1 MKTFL
6 TIAFVAFLAI
16 TTSAVATNVHPSYTQ
31 GTTNSCFSY
40 FRAHRQM
47 NGVGMMWAV
56 NQQGISRFKIERS
69 YDGFEFV
76 EGAMEVPAHGG
87 SQYRF
92 TDREALPGFVSYRIT
107 AILDDGSSSTSQ
119 VQTVRIIARK

>member
-31 GTTNSCFSY
+31 STTNSCFSY

-47 NGVGMMWAV
+47 NGVGMLWAV
-56 NQQGISRFKIERS
+56 TQQGITKFKIERS
-69 YDGFEFV
+69 YDGFESLD
-76 EGAMEVPAHGG
+76 AAIEVPSHGG
-87 SQYRF
+87 AQYRF
-92 TDREALPGFVSYRIT
+92 TDREAFPGFVSYRIT
-107 AILDDGSSSTSQ
+107 AYLEDGSASTSQ
-119 VQTVRIIARK
+119 VQTVHIIKRK

>member
-31 GTTNSCFSY
+31 STTNSCFSY

-56 NQQGISRFKIERS
+56 SQQGVSRFKIERS

-76 EGAMEVPAHGG
+76 EGTIEVPAHGG
-87 SQYRF
+87 AQYRF
-92 TDREALPGFVSYRIT
+92 TDRDAMPGFVSYRII
-107 AILDDGSSSTSQ
+107 AIMEDGTTNESQ
-119 VQTVRIIARK
+119 TQTVRIIARK